1 MNKRYA
7 KRIADYII
15 GQISFTGSSMR
26 FLDYCHQIWN
36 IAQSSHLSKMKLAFN
51 IFDKDSDGRI
61 TWEDILNCM
70 KDLKKTDWLIM
81 EDLQHVAKI
90 LNNKVMG
97 IDITKRKQSNG
108 INLSTKTPSQNHS
121 SHHKDSSKVVSSI
134 SSPKA
139 TSLHKSS
146 EDNDSPFK

>member
-1 MNKRYA
+1 
-7 KRIADYII
+7 
-15 GQISFTGSSMR
+15 
-26 FLDYCHQIWN
+26 
-36 IAQSSHLSKMKLAFN
+36 
-51 IFDKDSDGRI
+51 
-61 TWEDILNCM
+61 M